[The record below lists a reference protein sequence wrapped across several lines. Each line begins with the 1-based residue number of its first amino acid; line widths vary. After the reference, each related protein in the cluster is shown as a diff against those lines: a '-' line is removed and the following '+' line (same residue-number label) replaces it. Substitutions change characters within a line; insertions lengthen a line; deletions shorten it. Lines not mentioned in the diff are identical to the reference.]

1 MKKILL
7 LFNSMFY
14 LAYAFS
20 QAPSIEWQK
29 IYGGAPG
36 SAVSASYAPAAFSI
50 QQTVDGGYIV
60 AGYSYNYND
69 NREDSNCP
77 FEYNYLVVKLNS
89 RGIIQWQKC
98 LGGSNEDYAYSVQQT
113 ADGGYIVAGYSSSND
128 GDVTNNH
135 GSVDYWVVK
144 LDSLGTIQW
153 QKCLGGSR
161 DEEGY
166 SIQQTADGGYIVAGS
181 TGSKDG
187 DVTNNHGK
195 TDYWIVKLDSTGI
208 IQWQKCLG
216 GTHDDEALSI
226 QQTADGGYIVAG
238 STGSNDGDVTN
249 NPNFA
254 DNWVVKLGTS
264 SLPIELINFNAIR
277 NDNNAVL

>member
-1 MKKILL
+1 M
-7 LFNSMFY
+7 
-14 LAYAFS
+14 
-20 QAPSIEWQK
+20 
-29 IYGGAPG
+29 
-36 SAVSASYAPAAFSI
+36 
-50 QQTVDGGYIV
+50 DGGYIV
-60 AGYSYNYND
+60 AGKSSSND
-69 NREDSNCP
+69 GDVTNHHGSIGSMD
-77 FEYNYLVVKLNS
+77 YWVVKLDS
-89 RGIIQWQKC
+89 TGTIQWQKC
-98 LGGSNEDYAYSVQQT
+98 LGGTYGEVGYSIQQT
-113 ADGGYIVAGYSSSND
+113 DDDGYIVAGYSSSND

-181 TGSKDG
+181 TYSKDGDVTNNHGKSDYWVVKLDSTGTIQWQKCLGGTHDDEALSIQQTADGGYIVAGDSGSNDG

-216 GTHDDEALSI
+216 GSSYDEALSI

-238 STGSNDGDVTN
+238 GTESHDGDV
-249 NPNFA
+249 PNKFQL
-254 DNWVVKLGTS
+254 W
-264 SLPIELINFNAIR
+264 
-277 NDNNAVL
+277 